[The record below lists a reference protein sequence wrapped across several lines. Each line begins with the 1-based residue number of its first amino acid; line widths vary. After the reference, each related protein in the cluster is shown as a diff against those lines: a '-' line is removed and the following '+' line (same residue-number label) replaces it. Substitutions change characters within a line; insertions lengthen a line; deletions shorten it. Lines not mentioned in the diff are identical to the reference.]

1 MQAGL
6 QINGG
11 GDMAA
16 RSSSKTKTKLCS
28 CAGGS
33 SKNCPSCKR
42 EKSVECG
49 SESSIKRSRG
59 AKKAK

>member
-1 MQAGL
+1 
-6 QINGG
+6 
-11 GDMAA
+11 MAA